1 MFAADAFLKVAKLA
15 SRLGGVD
22 YWELLKALGPDAYAL
37 ARAAQEKGILRRVGP
52 PGSVVYALG
61 ERGEE
66 LLGHCPEISAARIGG
81 GLVRINIGGA
91 LSSTTALDASSLL
104 SLAEKAAGA
113 LGLSRW
119 RLYDCIKEAVR
130 AVGPAR
136 RGLEKFL

>member
-1 MFAADAFLKVAKLA
+1 MFTADAFLILARMA

-61 ERGEE
+61 ERGAE

-81 GLVRINIGGA
+81 GLVRINIGGVVSA
-91 LSSTTALDASSLL
+91 TTALDASSLL
-104 SLAEKAAGA
+104 SLAEKAAEA

-119 RLYDCIKEAVR
+119 RLYDCIREAVR
-130 AVGPAR
+130 VVEPVK
-136 RGLEKFL
+136 RGLEKFV